1 MASHEAR
8 IWLPNTED
16 FFSELVHFVAN
27 AEQNLTACDS
37 PDFYSRRLEE
47 YQRTINVLTRRIT
60 ESFPMERDL
69 VNNLEIL
76 LNFLN
81 NLRRQFE
88 AIVES
93 YDRAC
98 DQDLLQESY
107 SQTICAP
114 EYRGRVGRPSMHVTP
129 EQLNVLHNEAGFRWA
144 DVSRI
149 LGVSERT
156 IRRRRHEFG
165 LAVGR
170 QIAFSEIS
178 DNDLDNH
185 VREILSMTPSSG
197 GRLVEGGLR
206 SRGLH
211 IQRRRIQDSIR
222 RVDPVIR
229 TLRSARTIIRR
240 IYNVPS
246 PNALW

>member
-1 MASHEAR
+1 MASLGAR

-16 FFSELVHFVAN
+16 FFTELLHFVAN
-27 AEQNLTACDS
+27 AQQNRTACDS
-37 PDFYSRRLEE
+37 PGFYSRRLEE
-47 YQRTINVLTRRIT
+47 YQRTLSLLTARIA
-60 ESFPMERDL
+60 ESYPMEQHVR
-69 VNNLEIL
+69 
-76 LNFLN
+76 
-81 NLRRQFE
+81 
-88 AIVES
+88 VES

-107 SQTICAP
+107 HHTICVP
-114 EYRGRVGRPSMHVTP
+114 EYRGRVGRPGINVTLQ
-129 EQLNVLHNEAGFRWA
+129 QLNALHNEAGFRWA

-165 LAVGR
+165 IAVGR
-170 QIAFSEIS
+170 QIAFSDIS

-185 VREILSMTPSSG
+185 VREILTMTPSSG

-211 IQRRRIQDSIR
+211 IQRRHVQDSIR

-229 TLRSARTIIRR
+229 TFRSAQTITLRSEE
-240 IYNVPS
+240 
-246 PNALW
+246 

>member
-1 MASHEAR
+1 
-8 IWLPNTED
+8 
-16 FFSELVHFVAN
+16 
-27 AEQNLTACDS
+27 
-37 PDFYSRRLEE
+37 
-47 YQRTINVLTRRIT
+47 
-60 ESFPMERDL
+60 
-69 VNNLEIL
+69 
-76 LNFLN
+76 
-81 NLRRQFE
+81 
-88 AIVES
+88 
-93 YDRAC
+93 
-98 DQDLLQESY
+98 
-107 SQTICAP
+107 
-114 EYRGRVGRPSMHVTP
+114 MHVTP

-185 VREILSMTPSSG
+185 VCEILSMTPSSG
-197 GRLVEGGLR
+197 GRLVEGSLR

-211 IQRRRIQDSIR
+211 IQRRRIQDSI

>member
-1 MASHEAR
+1 MASHGAR
-8 IWLPNTED
+8 IWLPNTEE
-16 FFSELVHFVAN
+16 FFSELVQFVAN
-27 AEQNLTACDS
+27 AEQNLMACDS

-88 AIVES
+88 ALVES
-93 YDRAC
+93 Y

>member
-1 MASHEAR
+1 MASQGAR

-16 FFSELVHFVAN
+16 FFNELVQFAAN
-27 AEQNLTACDS
+27 AEQNRTACDS
-37 PDFYSRRLEE
+37 SDFYCRRLEE
-47 YQRTINVLTRRIT
+47 YQGTLNVLTRRIA
-60 ESFPMERDL
+60 ESFPMERHL
-69 VNNLEIL
+69 LNNLEIL
-76 LNFLN
+76 LNYLN

-88 AIVES
+88 ALVES
-93 YDRAC
+93 YDLEC

-107 SQTICAP
+107 RSTICVP

-170 QIAFSEIS
+170 QIVFSDIS

-197 GRLVEGGLR
+197 ERLVEGGLR

-211 IQRRRIQDSIR
+211 IQRRRVHDSIR

-240 IYNVPS
+240 IYSVPS